1 MPLTYRLRPPIA
13 SGFTKDR
20 FAANVRPMDAD
31 TFATALAQAHQDIY
45 LHAVRRVRDKRE
57 QLTRETA
64 AFLLH
69 LAEAGPMTLTEL
81 SRHLDRAPSTLSE
94 MVDHLETKDLVR
106 READPADGRRALIWL
121 TPHGREV
128 QAREMYAL
136 DRDHLAR
143 VATRLPP
150 ERQALLIDLL
160 GDLVAALKTE
170 RP

>member
-1 MPLTYRLRPPIA
+1 MDSQA
-13 SGFTKDR
+13 FADR
-20 FAANVRPMDAD
+20 F
-31 TFATALAQAHQDIY
+31 AQAHQDVY

-69 LAEAGPMTLTEL
+69 LAEAGPMTLTEM

-94 MVDHLETKDLVR
+94 MVDHLAAKDLIR
-106 READPADGRRALIWL
+106 REPDPQDGRRALIWL
-121 TPHGREV
+121 TAHGREV

-143 VATRLPP
+143 AAAQLSP
-150 ERQALLIDLL
+150 ERRALLAEAL
-160 GDLVAALKTE
+160 GDLINALKTE

>member
-1 MPLTYRLRPPIA
+1 MVRAMDAQTFA
-13 SGFTKDR
+13 DR
-20 FAANVRPMDAD
+20 F
-31 TFATALAQAHQDIY
+31 AQAHQDIY

-94 MVDHLETKDLVR
+94 MVDHLAAKDLIR
-106 READPADGRRALIWL
+106 REPDPEDGRRALIWL
-121 TPHGREV
+121 TAHGREV

-136 DRDHLAR
+136 DRDHLRRA
-143 VATRLPP
+143 ADRLPP
-150 ERQALLIDLL
+150 DRGALLIDLL
-160 GDLVAALKTE
+160 GDVIAALKTE
-170 RP
+170 KP

>member
-1 MPLTYRLRPPIA
+1 
-13 SGFTKDR
+13 
-20 FAANVRPMDAD
+20 
-31 TFATALAQAHQDIY
+31 
-45 LHAVRRVRDKRE
+45 
-57 QLTRETA
+57 
-64 AFLLH
+64 
-69 LAEAGPMTLTEL
+69 MTLTEL

-94 MVDHLETKDLVR
+94 MVDHLEAKDLVR

-121 TPHGREV
+121 TPNGREV

-143 VATRLPP
+143 VAARLPP

>member
-1 MPLTYRLRPPIA
+1 MFPEISDA

-20 FAANVRPMDAD
+20 FAASLALMDAD
-31 TFATALAQAHQDIY
+31 LFANRFAQAHQDVY

-81 SRHLDRAPSTLSE
+81 SRHLDRASSTLSE
-94 MVDHLETKDLVR
+94 MVDHLVAKDLIR
-106 READPADGRRALIWL
+106 REPDPADGRRALIWL
-121 TPHGREV
+121 TAHGRET

-143 VATRLPP
+143 AAVQLPP
-150 ERQALLIDLL
+150 DRRALLAEVLEDLIN
-160 GDLVAALKTE
+160 ALKTE

>member
-1 MPLTYRLRPPIA
+1 MDAQTFA
-13 SGFTKDR
+13 DR
-20 FAANVRPMDAD
+20 F
-31 TFATALAQAHQDIY
+31 AQAHQDIY

-94 MVDHLETKDLVR
+94 MVDHLAAKDLIR
-106 READPADGRRALIWL
+106 REPDPEDGRRALIWL
-121 TPHGREV
+121 TAHGREV

-136 DRDHLAR
+136 DRDHLRRA
-143 VATRLPP
+143 ADRLPP
-150 ERQALLIDLL
+150 DRAALLIDLL
-160 GDLVAALKTE
+160 GDVIAALKTE
-170 RP
+170 KP

>member
-1 MPLTYRLRPPIA
+1 
-13 SGFTKDR
+13 
-20 FAANVRPMDAD
+20 MDAE
-31 TFATALAQAHQDIY
+31 TFATRFAEAHQDIY

-94 MVDHLETKDLVR
+94 MVDHLAAKDLIR
-106 READPADGRRALIWL
+106 REPDPQDGRRALIWL
-121 TPHGREV
+121 TAHGRAV

-136 DRDHLAR
+136 DRDHLRLA
-143 VATRLPP
+143 AARLPP
-150 ERQALLIDLL
+150 ERLALLTDLL
-160 GDLVAALKTE
+160 GELTAALRSAKPPTGDL
-170 RP
+170 P

>member
-1 MPLTYRLRPPIA
+1 
-13 SGFTKDR
+13 
-20 FAANVRPMDAD
+20 MDAE
-31 TFATALAQAHQDIY
+31 TFATRLAQAHQDIY

-57 QLTRETA
+57 QLTRETS

-94 MVDHLETKDLVR
+94 MVDHLEAKDLIR
-106 READPADGRRALIWL
+106 REPDPADRRRALIWL
-121 TPHGREV
+121 TAHGREI

-136 DRDHLAR
+136 DRDHLRR
-143 VATRLPP
+143 VAERLPP
-150 ERQALLIDLL
+150 DRAALLITLL
-160 GDLVAALKTE
+160 GELVAALKTE

>member
-1 MPLTYRLRPPIA
+1 MDAATFA
-13 SGFTKDR
+13 DR
-20 FAANVRPMDAD
+20 F
-31 TFATALAQAHQDIY
+31 AQAHQDVY

-94 MVDHLETKDLVR
+94 MVDHLAAKDLIR
-106 READPADGRRALIWL
+106 REPDPQDGRRALIWL
-121 TPHGREV
+121 TAHGRET

-136 DRDHLAR
+136 DRDHLRRA
-143 VATRLPP
+143 ADQLPP
-150 ERQALLIDLL
+150 ERRALLAELL
-160 GDLVAALKTE
+160 GELIATLKTE
-170 RP
+170 RPQP

>member
-1 MPLTYRLRPPIA
+1 
-13 SGFTKDR
+13 
-20 FAANVRPMDAD
+20 MDAQ
-31 TFATALAQAHQDIY
+31 TFATRLAQAHQDIY

-94 MVDHLETKDLVR
+94 MVDHLEAKDLIR
-106 READPADGRRALIWL
+106 REPDPTDRRRALIWL
-121 TPHGREV
+121 TAHGREV

-136 DRDHLAR
+136 DREHLRRVAGRLPPDRAAPHNHLLGDHLA
-143 VATRLPP
+143 PH
-150 ERQALLIDLL
+150 
-160 GDLVAALKTE
+160 KTE
-170 RP
+170 NT

>member
-1 MPLTYRLRPPIA
+1 MDPA
-13 SGFTKDR
+13 DFAER
-20 FAANVRPMDAD
+20 FAH
-31 TFATALAQAHQDIY
+31 AHQDIY

-57 QLTRETA
+57 QLTRETS

-94 MVDHLETKDLVR
+94 MVDHLAAKDLIR
-106 READPADGRRALIWL
+106 REPDPQDGRRALIWL
-121 TPHGREV
+121 TAHGREV

-136 DRDHLAR
+136 DREHLRRA
-143 VATRLPP
+143 AAQLPP
-150 ERQALLIDLL
+150 DRRAVLTDAL
-160 GDLVAALKTE
+160 GDLINALRSE

>member
-1 MPLTYRLRPPIA
+1 MDPETFA
-13 SGFTKDR
+13 DR
-20 FAANVRPMDAD
+20 F
-31 TFATALAQAHQDIY
+31 AQAHQDVY

-94 MVDHLETKDLVR
+94 MVDHLAAKDLIR
-106 READPADGRRALIWL
+106 REPDPLDRRRALIWL
-121 TPHGREV
+121 TAHGRET

-143 VATRLPP
+143 AAAQLPAD
-150 ERQALLIDLL
+150 RRALLAELL
-160 GDLVAALKTE
+160 GELITTL
-170 RP
+170 

>member
-1 MPLTYRLRPPIA
+1 MDA
-13 SGFTKDR
+13 STFADR
-20 FAANVRPMDAD
+20 F
-31 TFATALAQAHQDIY
+31 AQAHQDVY

-94 MVDHLETKDLVR
+94 MVDHLAAKDLIR
-106 READPADGRRALIWL
+106 REPDPDDGRRALIWL
-121 TPHGREV
+121 TAHGREV

-136 DRDHLAR
+136 DRDHLRRA
-143 VATRLPP
+143 AAQLPP
-150 ERQALLIDLL
+150 DRRAVLAEAL
-160 GDLVAALKTE
+160 GDLITVLRSE

>member
-1 MPLTYRLRPPIA
+1 MDAATFA
-13 SGFTKDR
+13 DR
-20 FAANVRPMDAD
+20 F
-31 TFATALAQAHQDIY
+31 AQAHQDVY

-57 QLTRETA
+57 QLTRETS

-94 MVDHLETKDLVR
+94 MVDHLAAKDLIR
-106 READPADGRRALIWL
+106 REPDPEDGRRALIWL
-121 TPHGREV
+121 TAHGREV

-136 DRDHLAR
+136 DREHLRRA
-143 VATRLPP
+143 AAQLPP
-150 ERQALLIDLL
+150 DRRAALTEAL
-160 GDLVAALKTE
+160 GDLINALRSE

>member
-1 MPLTYRLRPPIA
+1 MDAQTFA
-13 SGFTKDR
+13 DR
-20 FAANVRPMDAD
+20 F
-31 TFATALAQAHQDIY
+31 AQAHQDIY

-94 MVDHLETKDLVR
+94 MVDHLAAKDLIR
-106 READPADGRRALIWL
+106 REPDPEDGRRALIWL
-121 TPHGREV
+121 TAHGREV

-136 DRDHLAR
+136 DRDHLRRA
-143 VATRLPP
+143 ADRLPP
-150 ERQALLIDLL
+150 DRAVLLIDLL
-160 GDLVAALKTE
+160 GDVVAALKTE
-170 RP
+170 KP

>member
-1 MPLTYRLRPPIA
+1 MDA
-13 SGFTKDR
+13 STFADR
-20 FAANVRPMDAD
+20 F
-31 TFATALAQAHQDIY
+31 AQAHQDVY

-94 MVDHLETKDLVR
+94 MVDHLAAKDLIR
-106 READPADGRRALIWL
+106 REPDPGDGRRALIWL
-121 TPHGREV
+121 TAHGRET

-136 DRDHLAR
+136 DRDHLRRA
-143 VATRLPP
+143 ADQLPP
-150 ERQALLIDLL
+150 DRRALLAELL
-160 GDLVAALKTE
+160 GELITTLKAE
-170 RP
+170 RPQP

>member
-1 MPLTYRLRPPIA
+1 MDAATFA
-13 SGFTKDR
+13 DR
-20 FAANVRPMDAD
+20 F
-31 TFATALAQAHQDIY
+31 AQAHQDVY

-94 MVDHLETKDLVR
+94 MVDHLAAKDLIR
-106 READPADGRRALIWL
+106 REPDPADGRRALIWL
-121 TPHGREV
+121 TAHGREV

-136 DRDHLAR
+136 DREHLAR
-143 VATRLPP
+143 AAERLSP
-150 ERQALLIDLL
+150 ERRALITEAL
-160 GDLVAALKTE
+160 GDLITALKTE